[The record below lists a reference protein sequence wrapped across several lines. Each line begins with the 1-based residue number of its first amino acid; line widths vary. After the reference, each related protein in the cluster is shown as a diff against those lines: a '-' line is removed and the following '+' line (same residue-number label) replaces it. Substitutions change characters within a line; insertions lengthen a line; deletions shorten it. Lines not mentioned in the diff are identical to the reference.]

1 MANGNEFDPDNLERI
16 SREAGESGKIF
27 NEIRNAA
34 QDLDRL
40 LSRVANKLGKDVKDA
55 LREGAGAVNS
65 LNKNIAGLA
74 DGTSK
79 VNKLVEAGNKLRGNS
94 ITLADRARVLADR
107 AKTSSGQTKV
117 LLERQA
123 ENLGRAAGEAER
135 LASFYD
141 QAARAAAELDS
152 NVQFFKGANE
162 FVSSIPG
169 LKAFAGPFK
178 EAETTAKKALLAGK
192 TSTEAFTAAVK
203 EFDGSIGK
211 LLLVFLGKSLFT
223 ANQQI
228 TDIRKNLGVS
238 STEAFKIRNEF
249 SLIAASSNDLR
260 VNSEA
265 ILKANQ
271 ELNDALGT
279 ALVFET
285 ETLVTTTKILDAKI
299 LTVEAA
305 ANLASIARINGETS
319 KEALQN
325 QTDVVNAVNTE
336 RGTRIS
342 LKGVLEASNKVS
354 GQLRAQL
361 GGSAEAIA
369 EAVTTAKALGME
381 LDQLAAAGKQ
391 LLDFESSISNE
402 LEAELLTGR
411 QLNLER
417 ARLLA
422 LNGDLTGLAEE
433 LNTQIGDFSDFS
445 QMNVLQQEA
454 LAQAVGMTADQLSDT
469 LFKQADLNQL
479 IDEARAMGDEQRL
492 NDLLALSNQE
502 KFAKAVE
509 QVKNA
514 FVDLMAILSPITSL
528 IGFFAEAVG
537 TLPGKIAL
545 IAIGF
550 GKLLPLLRVTRM
562 LSIGKA
568 IATMFS
574 APPPLGI
581 IAGIAGTAAL
591 LSALAKGSSAKMALG
606 GIIPASAGGTLAT
619 IGEGGQAE
627 AVIPLNR
634 AKEMGFGGQEID
646 YDKMASAMSK
656 AQVNVSTKYDSFSAN
671 STTSNGGRYQSTA
684 RYESKFA

>member
-1 MANGNEFDPDNLERI
+1 MANGDDFNPDNLKRI
-16 SREAGESGKIF
+16 SEQAGESSVIF

-34 QDLDRL
+34 KDLDRL
-40 LSRVANKLGKDVKDA
+40 LSKVANRLGDDVQKA
-55 LREGAGAVNS
+55 FREGAKSVND
-65 LNKNIAGLA
+65 LNKKIANLA

-79 VNKLVEAGNKLRGNS
+79 VNQLVESGNNLRGNAN
-94 ITLADRARVLADR
+94 TLADRAKVLADR
-107 AKTSSGQTKV
+107 AKTSTGQTKA
-117 LLERQA
+117 LLEKQA
-123 ENLGRAAGEAER
+123 ENLARASSEAQR
-135 LASFYD
+135 LANFYD
-141 QAARAAAELDS
+141 QAAAAATDLDS
-152 NVQFFKGANE
+152 NVQFFKGASD

-169 LKAFAGPFK
+169 LKAFSAPFK
-178 EAETTAKKALLAGK
+178 QAETSAKKALLSGK
-192 TSTEAFTAAVK
+192 TSAEAFSIAVK
-203 EFDGSIGK
+203 EFDASIGK
-211 LLLVFLGKSLFT
+211 LLLTFLSKSLFD

-228 TDIRKNLGVS
+228 TNIRKNLGVS
-238 STEAFKIRNEF
+238 GFEAFKIRNQF
-249 SLIAASSNDLR
+249 SGIAALSGDIR
-260 VNSEA
+260 VNSAA
-265 ILKANQ
+265 ILKTNQ
-271 ELNDALGT
+271 ELNNVLGT

-285 ETLVTTTKILDAKI
+285 ETLETATKVLDAKI
-299 LTVEAA
+299 LTAEAA
-305 ANLASIARINGETS
+305 SNLASIARINGQTS
-319 KEALQN
+319 KEALLDQEA
-325 QTDVVNAVNTE
+325 VVNSVNAE
-336 RGTRIS
+336 KGTRIS

-381 LDQLAAAGKQ
+381 LDQLASAGRQ
-391 LLDFESSISNE
+391 LLEFESSISAE
-402 LEAELLTGR
+402 LDAELLTGK

-422 LNGDLTGLAEE
+422 LNGDLKGLAEE
-433 LNTQIGDFSDFS
+433 LTNEIGNFSDFS

-454 LAQAVGMTADQLSDT
+454 LAKSVGMTADQLSDT

-479 IDEARAMGDEQRL
+479 IDEAKAMGDEQRL

-514 FVDLMAILSPITSL
+514 FVDLMVILSPVTAL
-528 IGFFAEAVG
+528 VGFIASAIS

-550 GKLLPLLRVTRM
+550 GKLIPYLKTAKL

-574 APPPLGI
+574 SPLGI
-581 IAGIAGTAAL
+581 VGGVLGTAAL
-591 LSALAKGSSAKMALG
+591 MTALAKGNSTKLALG
-606 GIIPASAGGTLAT
+606 GIVPASAGGTLAT

-627 AVIPLNR
+627 AVVPLNR
-634 AKEMGFGGQEID
+634 AKEMGFGGTEIN

-656 AQVNVSTKYDSFSAN
+656 AQVNVSTKYDSFGAN
-671 STTSNGGRYQSTA
+671 STSANGGRYQSTA
-684 RYESKFA
+684 RYESKFV